1 MERIKN
7 MSLHPL
13 RVEED
18 FGFQKLVVAETEK
31 LPLADIQPGHTARL
45 PHRLTTGSP
54 CRKAV
59 R

>member
-18 FGFQKLVVAETEK
+18 FGFQKLIIAEVDK
-31 LPLADIQPGHTARL
+31 LPLADCTTCCRISRPWTA
-45 PHRLTTGSP
+45 G
-54 CRKAV
+54 A
-59 R
+59 